1 MQSSKRAQHTAISTS
16 DSKTIV
22 VRGRDL
28 CQDLIGKINFIDY
41 YYLMLTG
48 SDPTPQQT
56 VLLNAVLVAL
66 ADHGLTPSVQAAR
79 MTLDA
84 APEALQ
90 GAVAAGVL
98 GCGSVVLGSSAAA
111 GEFLQSIVRTAETSG
126 SPLEAVAGQRLTELR
141 ERRASVP
148 GYGHSWHRDGDPRVT
163 RLVQI
168 AREQGAAGSHVEA
181 LLLTEKLIPEVFGRT
196 LVANVSGAIP
206 AVMLDCGFPLE
217 ALKGISILA
226 RTAGILAH
234 LHEEMTRPIGFTM
247 AQAAMDAIAYDG
259 ERPAGLRTEG
269 QA

>member
-1 MQSSKRAQHTAISTS
+1 
-16 DSKTIV
+16 
-22 VRGRDL
+22 
-28 CQDLIGKINFIDY
+28 
-41 YYLMLTG
+41 MLR
-48 SDPTPQQT
+48 PRRCK
-56 VLLNAVLVAL
+56 VLLPLACSGAGPWCSAVPPPPENSCSPSFGPWRHLV
-66 ADHGLTPSVQAAR
+66 PRSR
-79 MTLDA
+79 
-84 APEALQ
+84 PW
-90 GAVAAGVL
+90 
-98 GCGSVVLGSSAAA
+98 
-111 GEFLQSIVRTAETSG
+111 
-126 SPLEAVAGQRLTELR
+126 LEQRLTELR

-148 GYGHSWHRDGDPRVT
+148 GYGHGWHRDGDPRVT

-247 AQAAMDAIAYDG
+247 AEAAMGAIGYDG